1 MGRNAKMN
9 STLGNIILH
18 LYLSIHIHVQ
28 EAVIRGMVLLIIGVA
43 YIEYKAVVFD
53 RHAYRLSYI

>member
-1 MGRNAKMN
+1 MN
-9 STLGNIILH
+9 STLGNSILH